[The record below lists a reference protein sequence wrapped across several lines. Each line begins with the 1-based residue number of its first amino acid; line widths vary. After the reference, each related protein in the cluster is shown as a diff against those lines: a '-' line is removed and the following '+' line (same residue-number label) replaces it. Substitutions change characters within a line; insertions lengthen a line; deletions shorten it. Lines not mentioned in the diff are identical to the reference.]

1 MAGANSG
8 SVGRGKSFVVTTP
21 RRESV
26 SPRQGSPLPG
36 AAQGVVVDDVQRSR
50 LAAAVIPIRQA

>member
-8 SVGRGKSFVVTTP
+8 SVGRGKSFVARTP

-26 SPRQGSPLPG
+26 SPRQDSPLPG
-36 AAQGVVVDDVQRSR
+36 ATQGVVVEDVQRGR

>member
-8 SVGRGKSFVVTTP
+8 SVGRGKSFVVRTP

-26 SPRQGSPLPG
+26 SPRQDSPLPG
-36 AAQGVVVDDVQRSR
+36 AAQGVVVDDVQRGR
-50 LAAAVIPIRQA
+50 LAAAVIPIRRA